1 MSNNITESSINAAL
15 YPSNLQNQQDKYY
28 ARVVGSRTL
37 SLDDIAQLSYERGGG
52 NYKPDLIRFAVDQF
66 FREVSRQIAAGNNVN
81 TEWFKAQASVRGTF
95 TGPHDTFDRERHSV
109 NFNLEPGISMRQAAD
124 NADVVIRSN
133 YKRRRQY
140 IKSIYDHK
148 SATTNTRLTPD
159 KYITVHG
166 CDIKIQGTADGNG
179 LYFVNCQ
186 TSERITATDIPQNRP
201 TMLLVQVPQLPDGQ
215 YYIEII
221 TQYAHN
227 KLRTTPTTITSTDKL
242 TVAQ

>member
-1 MSNNITESSINAAL
+1 MSNNIIESSINAAL
-15 YPSNLQNQQDKYY
+15 YRSNLQDQTDKYY

-37 SLDDIAQLSYERGGG
+37 SLDDIARLSYERGGS
-52 NYKPDLIRFAVDQF
+52 NYKPDLIRYAVDQF
-66 FREVSRQIAAGNNVN
+66 FSEVCRQIAAGNNVN
-81 TEWFKAQASVRGTF
+81 TEWFKAQATVRGTF
-95 TGPHDTFDRERHSV
+95 TDPHDNFDRERHSI
-109 NFNLEPGISMRQAAD
+109 NFNLEPGITMRQAAD

-133 YKRRRQY
+133 YKRRQQY

-148 SATTNTRLTPD
+148 SATTNTSLTPNGC
-159 KYITVHG
+159 ITLRG

-179 LYFVNCQ
+179 LYFVSCL
-186 TSERITATDIPQNRP
+186 TAERIAATYIPENRP
-201 TMLLVQVPQLPDGQ
+201 TMLLVQVPQLSDGQ
-215 YYIEII
+215 YYIEIV